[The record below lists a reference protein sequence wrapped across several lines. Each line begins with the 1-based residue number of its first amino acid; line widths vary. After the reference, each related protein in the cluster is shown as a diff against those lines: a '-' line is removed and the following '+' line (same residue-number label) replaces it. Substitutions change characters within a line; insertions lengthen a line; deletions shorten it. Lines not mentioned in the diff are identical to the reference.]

1 MTFVCPYCFEKL
13 DMKNA
18 WCRCK
23 KCHEDGPPVVRRGRM
38 YCGSCGT
45 GVTQRICRQ
54 GKSSD
59 HKGCGKELP
68 YGIDQSSDFTIAVV
82 GPKGVGKT
90 QYIAMLIRTLQT
102 SFAREFGT
110 SLSSATEFT
119 TKKQKYNIQK
129 LFMDKEVVPETDSI
143 ATSDSADA
151 SRSVG
156 EPYIYYLRKTGSF
169 GGVKC
174 ITLVFYDTAGEDLKD
189 SATITSK
196 IGAYLGNAD
205 GIIYLA
211 DPLQLDYVR
220 SHLDSSLYPRIQEQ
234 DITEVLNRIT
244 RIIREYKGLKNG
256 ERIPTKMAVV
266 LTKGDVLMQESD
278 QNSDSRFHFE
288 YAEVLRKSGSVDIEN
303 LDRFSKEVSEFIDV
317 ATESEFNNAVSVD
330 YPNHHYFLV
339 SALGQNPDKLPSTDA
354 RIVLKSQPT
363 AFRVEDPLVWILYAT
378 RSGMVG
384 GRRWQDR

>member
-13 DMKNA
+13 DMKSA
-18 WCRCK
+18 WCKCK
-23 KCHEDGPPVVRRGRM
+23 KCGEEAPPKIRRGKM
-38 YCGSCGT
+38 YCANCGT
-45 GVTQRICRQ
+45 EVMQRMCGQ
-54 GKSSD
+54 GSSNN
-59 HKGCGKELP
+59 HRGCGKELP
-68 YGIDQSSDFTIAVV
+68 YGIEQSSDFTIAVV

-102 SFAREFGT
+102 KFAAEFGT

-129 LFMDKEVVPETDSI
+129 LFLEDEVVPETDSI

-156 EPYIYYLRKTGSF
+156 EPYIYYLRKSKQF

-174 ITLVFYDTAGEDLKD
+174 IALVFYDTAGEDLKD

-220 SHLDSSLYPRIQEQ
+220 KHLDPSLYPKVKEQ
-234 DITEVLNRIT
+234 DITEVLNRIS
-244 RIIREYKGLKNG
+244 RIIRQYKGLRNDQK
-256 ERIPTKMAVV
+256 IPSKLAVV
-266 LTKGDVLMQESD
+266 LTKSDVLT
-278 QNSDSRFHFE
+278 
-288 YAEVLRKSGSVDIEN
+288 KPEN
-303 LDRFSKEVSEFIDV
+303 NQSQDDRFCFKQLEQKRRVGLVDVGYLDAVSSEIGNFLENATGSEF
-317 ATESEFNNAVSVD
+317 TSAVSTD
-330 YPNHHYFLV
+330 YPDHHYFLV
-339 SALGQNPDKLPSTDA
+339 TALGQNPEKLPSTDA
-354 RIVLKSQPT
+354 RIKLTSKPEPKN
-363 AFRVEDPLVWILYAT
+363 VEDPLIWILYAT
-378 RSGMVG
+378 KSGIVG
-384 GRRWQDR
+384 EK